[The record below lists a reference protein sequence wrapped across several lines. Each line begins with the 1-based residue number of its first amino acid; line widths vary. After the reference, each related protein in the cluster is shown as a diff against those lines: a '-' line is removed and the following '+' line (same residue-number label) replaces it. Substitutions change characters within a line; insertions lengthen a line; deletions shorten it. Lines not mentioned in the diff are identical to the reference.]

1 MLLRDDESAKKLA
14 HTLGDARAIVM
25 RGNGCILT
33 GATVEE
39 AIVMAFYLE
48 EAATTELAVMALRPR
63 RSFAGVFRRTGQVTR
78 GIIGTDFRTD
88 VGFPYTW
95 RSGRKQALNI
105 SIILETLLVHL
116 KDAHRHKE
124 LCETSVNRFVQP
136 YNGSCQSIIQDR

>member
-1 MLLRDDESAKKLA
+1 
-14 HTLGDARAIVM
+14 M

-48 EAATTELAVMALRPR
+48 EAATTELAVMASGKKIVRWCI
-63 RSFAGVFRRTGQVTR
+63 RRTGQVTR

-95 RSGRKQALNI
+95 RSGRNK
-105 SIILETLLVHL
+105 
-116 KDAHRHKE
+116 R
-124 LCETSVNRFVQP
+124 
-136 YNGSCQSIIQDR
+136 